1 MQADP
6 TSLENGIGTHL
17 EAQLSVPDLEMLT
30 IQTSS
35 GTLPLLIVRGRRR
48 SMGVHIFPD
57 RLAELRIPFQFQT
70 DDVVRFLHD
79 RWDWIDTTVS
89 GLPAG
94 VVYPQQYHDG
104 ATLAVFGKPR
114 SLTLLWGYPMVV
126 LDESEILA
134 YGRDHGPEAVE
145 QQLGRYF
152 SRLASGYLPPR
163 LSRCHQIVSQRL
175 AEDLPEYTVSVRKM
189 KAAWGRCRD
198 NGHITLN
205 SALVQKSTEVIDLVL
220 IHELCH
226 LLVMDHSARFKLL
239 MDRALPDWR
248 RREVLLSGCF

>member
-6 TSLENGIGTHL
+6 ISLDNGIGTHL
-17 EAQLSVPDLEMLT
+17 EAQLSVPDPEMLT
-30 IQTSS
+30 IQTRS

-57 RLAELRIPFQFQT
+57 RPAELRLPFQCPT
-70 DDVVRFLHD
+70 EDVVKFLRD
-79 RWDWIDTTVS
+79 RWDWIDTTVR

-94 VVYPQQYHDG
+94 AVHPQQYHDG
-104 ATLAVFGKPR
+104 AILAVFGKPR
-114 SLTLLWGYPMVV
+114 SLTLLWGRPTVA
-126 LDESEILA
+126 LDDSEILV
-134 YGRDHGPEAVE
+134 YGRDHGPAAVE

-152 SRLASGYLPPR
+152 SRLASEYLPPR
-163 LSRCHQIVSQRL
+163 LTGCHQIVSQRL

-205 SALVQKSTEVIDLVL
+205 SALVQKSTEIIDLVL

-248 RREVLLSGCF
+248 RREALLSGCF

>member
-6 TSLENGIGTHL
+6 TSLENGLGTHL

-57 RLAELRIPFQFQT
+57 RLAELRLPFQCQT

-94 VVYPQQYHDG
+94 AVYPQQYHDG
-104 ATLAVFGKPR
+104 ATLTVFGKPR
-114 SLTLLWGYPMVV
+114 SLTLLWGYPIVV

-175 AEDLPEYTVSVRKM
+175 AEDLPEYTVSV
-189 KAAWGRCRD
+189 
-198 NGHITLN
+198 L
-205 SALVQKSTEVIDLVL
+205 SL
-220 IHELCH
+220 IHISEPT
-226 LLVMDHSARFKLL
+226 R
-239 MDRALPDWR
+239 PY
-248 RREVLLSGCF
+248 